1 VYNLRIPR
9 GETTSGRYR
18 EMITRAFTCTG
29 PYAVLIMLGIKRVEN
44 RSVLPVP
51 DKGRCAVSCSKS
63 FNAAEYGEF
72 VRWASRALPAEEFE
86 RIPAWADVK
95 DWPGKVVG
103 TCDYAARTE
112 SAPYRGV
119 PREAWDEGYPYWW
132 ELSNVVCFD
141 RTIPCRGNVGMWQM
155 PSALAEKVSTA
166 DSLASCVGEKVAGV
180 EDAVRL
186 FRAAIPLAGGNEGFF
201 VLPLDDARCALSE
214 PVLVSL
220 GDSSTAVV
228 PPGEVFAVAFKTGAS
243 AIVLAH
249 NHPSGNTKPSVQDR
263 ELTAKFVALGDQ
275 LGIRVVDH
283 LIVGCENEA
292 CSVEGR
298 NCGDEI

>member
-1 VYNLRIPR
+1 
-9 GETTSGRYR
+9 
-18 EMITRAFTCTG
+18 
-29 PYAVLIMLGIKRVEN
+29 
-44 RSVLPVP
+44 
-51 DKGRCAVSCSKS
+51 
-63 FNAAEYGEF
+63 
-72 VRWASRALPAEEFE
+72 
-86 RIPAWADVK
+86 
-95 DWPGKVVG
+95 VG
-103 TCDYAARTE
+103 ACDFAARTE

-141 RTIPCRGNVGMWQM
+141 RPIPCRGNVGMWQM
-155 PSALAEKVSTA
+155 SPALAEQVSAA
-166 DSLASCVGEKVAGV
+166 DSLASCVGEKVSGAG
-180 EDAVRL
+180 DAVRL

-220 GDSSTAVV
+220 GDPSTTVV
-228 PPGEVFAVAFKTGAS
+228 QPGEVFAVAFRTGAS

-263 ELTAKFVALGDQ
+263 ELTAKLVALGDQ

-283 LIVGCENEA
+283 LIVGGDNDI
-292 CSVEGR
+292 CSTEG
-298 NCGDEI
+298 ESST